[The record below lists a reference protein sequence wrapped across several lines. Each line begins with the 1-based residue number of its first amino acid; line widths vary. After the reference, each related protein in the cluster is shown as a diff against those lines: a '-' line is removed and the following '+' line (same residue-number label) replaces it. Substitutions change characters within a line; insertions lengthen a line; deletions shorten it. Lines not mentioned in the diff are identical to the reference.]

1 MWIFCF
7 WVAEFKDEEK
17 KTQYYSRKNAQ
28 NPQMLQSDH
37 NSEGLE
43 FFKIQ
48 ESARE
53 KVQHL
58 KRMMRVETTALTTPK
73 GG

>member
-7 WVAEFKDEEK
+7 WAAEFKDEEK

-48 ESARE
+48 ESTTFE
-53 KVQHL
+53 KDD
-58 KRMMRVETTALTTPK
+58 ESGDYSPYYT
-73 GG
+73 